1 MERCL
6 YGADGFYSTGRGSA
20 GRRRD
25 FITSPEVGPLF
36 GAVLANAIN
45 QLWLDLGQPD
55 PFVVAD
61 FGTGPGTLI
70 RSLEVADPPC
80 SQVWDLRGLDRAT
93 TEDPDWP
100 DLTGGLIIANELLDN
115 LSFRIVENTADGMQ
129 EVWVVEGEEEL
140 HPTDLVLDI
149 PPGTRAPIQTA
160 AHDWVTWALQ
170 SGAAHVLGFDYGALS
185 TPELAQRGGW
195 LRTYAGHNRGND
207 PLVSPGSVDITTD
220 VAIDQLPKPT
230 QVVTQAEFLTTWG
243 INSLVAEG
251 KEYWQLHAAA
261 PDVAALRM
269 RSRVSEAEAL
279 LDPAGL
285 GQWFVIRWDTKQ
297 PLGCSDGI

>member
-6 YGADGFYSTGRGSA
+6 YGANGFYSTGRGSA

-45 QLWLDLGQPD
+45 QLWVDLGRPQRFPVLDL
-55 PFVVAD
+55 
-61 FGTGPGTLI
+61 GTGPGTLI
-70 RSLEVADPPC
+70 ASLKLASPPC
-80 SQVWDLRGLDRAT
+80 SQAWDLRGLDRANRT
-93 TEDPDWP
+93 DSDWP
-100 DLTGGLIIANELLDN
+100 DPTGGVILANELLDN
-115 LSFRIVENTADGMQ
+115 LSFRIVENTGGALQ
-129 EVWVVEGEEEL
+129 EVWVVDGREQL
-140 HPTDLVLDI
+140 RPTDLVLDI
-149 PPGTRAPIQTA
+149 PPGTRAPVQSA
-160 AHDWVTWALQ
+160 AHDWVSWALQ

-185 TPELAQRGGW
+185 TSELARRGGW
-195 LRTYAGHNRGND
+195 LRTYVGHNRGND
-207 PLVSPGSVDITTD
+207 PLVSPGSVDITAD

-243 INSLVAEG
+243 IKSLVAEG

-269 RSRVSEAEAL
+269 RSRVSEAAAL
-279 LDPAGL
+279 LDPDGL
-285 GQWFVIRWDTKQ
+285 GHWFVIRWDTKH
-297 PLGCSDGI
+297 L